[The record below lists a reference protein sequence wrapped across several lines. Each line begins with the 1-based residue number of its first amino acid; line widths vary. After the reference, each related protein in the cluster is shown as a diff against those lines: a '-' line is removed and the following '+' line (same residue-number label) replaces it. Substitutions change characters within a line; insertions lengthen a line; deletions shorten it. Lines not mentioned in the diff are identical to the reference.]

1 MGRKIGFIPAAARLA
16 DPERRM
22 PLQIYLTESKLTL
35 EQLGEN
41 VLRQLESDG
50 RCIVVVS
57 EGFDVGDLG
66 TTRDNFGHVQF
77 SSSQQTVAQMVVNYL
92 NTLKFPVPGKARG
105 QVPGTDQRNA
115 IAYASVVDLDEAYG
129 VGCHAVDI
137 ARQGRQRL
145 DGHDSPRS
153 WPVGLQRALRKSAA
167 GASRELGAV
176 LPEALDQ
183 LQPDRRYR

>member
-1 MGRKIGFIPAAARLA
+1 
-16 DPERRM
+16 M
-22 PLQIYLTESKLTL
+22 PLQIYLTESELTL

-41 VLRQLESDG
+41 VLRQLETDG

-66 TTRDNFGHVQF
+66 TIRDNFGHVQF

-92 NTLKFPVPGKARG
+92 NTLEFPVPGKAHG

-137 ARQGRQRL
+137 ARQDGNGWMATILRDHGRSGYRRISIKCRSSKSRTRSGSSRSAGSVPAGSTL
-145 DGHDSPRS
+145 PMSSWTMRSP
-153 WPVGLQRALRKSAA
+153 
-167 GASRELGAV
+167 
-176 LPEALDQ
+176 
-183 LQPDRRYR
+183 